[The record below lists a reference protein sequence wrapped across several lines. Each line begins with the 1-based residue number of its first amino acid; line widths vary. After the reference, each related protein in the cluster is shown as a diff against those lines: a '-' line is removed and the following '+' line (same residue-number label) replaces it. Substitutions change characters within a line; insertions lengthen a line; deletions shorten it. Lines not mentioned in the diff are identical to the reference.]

1 MKPVTEV
8 SDLSSQDLLHGSMP
22 FRGTT
27 HEQPLPGGIG
37 HPCLG
42 AGGGLRTIAGELPDP
57 AGRHRPDLGAARWA
71 GLRVLRGTPGD
82 GSEAFAVTISD
93 SSPFEPNRRNR
104 AEPTS
109 IAGHQGHWYRSEIAG
124 QDVIARETLVEVDGG
139 KVAHISLRA
148 ADETQ
153 KAQAMRQVQALRFED
168 ARLSSN

>member
-1 MKPVTEV
+1 MKNLYRVAVAILVLAP
-8 SDLSSQDLLHGSMP
+8 
-22 FRGTT
+22 
-27 HEQPLPGGIG
+27 
-37 HPCLG
+37 
-42 AGGGLRTIAGELPDP
+42 
-57 AGRHRPDLGAARWA
+57 GAAFA
-71 GLRVLRGTPGD
+71 QSPASCPSLPADTGLTWEQLDGPGFVFCRALRGD

-124 QDVIARETLVEVDGG
+124 QDVIARETLVEMDGG
-139 KVAHISLRA
+139 RVAHISLRA

-153 KAQAMRQVQALRFED
+153 KAQAMQQAQALRFED